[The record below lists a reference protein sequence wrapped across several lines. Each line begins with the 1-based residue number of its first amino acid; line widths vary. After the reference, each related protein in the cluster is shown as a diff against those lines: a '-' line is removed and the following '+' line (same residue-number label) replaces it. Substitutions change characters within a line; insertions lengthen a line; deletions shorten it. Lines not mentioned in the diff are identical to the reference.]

1 MSFDE
6 DRLDP
11 RLSLSR
17 LDTSLDRSNE
27 GQVLKPQLAKSAPAG
42 YWAAAAGAGPR
53 RPEGSQELLH
63 SPFRADDS
71 PLQAVHS
78 SRDLAKTRSSSSSQR
93 STATGLLND
102 AEADAEKGLPFHE
115 HSVDFL
121 GGFSLNS
128 SFDPQK
134 DV

>member
-1 MSFDE
+1 MGIHD
-6 DRLDP
+6 DRLNP
-11 RLSLSR
+11 RLSLPR
-17 LDTSLDRSNE
+17 LDTGLGGSNE
-27 GQVLKPQLAKSAPAG
+27 GQGLKPQLAKSAPAG
-42 YWAAAAGAGPR
+42 YWAAAAGAGLR
-53 RPEGSQELLH
+53 QPEGSQELLR

-78 SRDLAKTRSSSSSQR
+78 SRGLAKTRSSSSSQR
-93 STATGLLND
+93 NVEAGLLND
-102 AEADAEKGLPFHE
+102 AEADVEKGLPFHE

>member
-1 MSFDE
+1 MGFHE

-17 LDTSLDRSNE
+17 LDTGLGRSN
-27 GQVLKPQLAKSAPAG
+27 GAQGLHPQLAKSAPAG
-42 YWAAAAGAGPR
+42 FWAAAAGAGLK
-53 RPEGSQELLH
+53 ESQGSQELLR

-78 SRDLAKTRSSSSSQR
+78 SRGLAKTRSSSSQR
-93 STATGLLND
+93 NVAAGLLND
-102 AEADAEKGLPFHE
+102 AEADVEKGLPFHE

>member
-1 MSFDE
+1 MGLYD

-17 LDTSLDRSNE
+17 LDTGLGSSN
-27 GQVLKPQLAKSAPAG
+27 GGLGLHPQLAKSAPAE
-42 YWAAAAGAGPR
+42 YWAAAAGADLR
-53 RPEGSQELLH
+53 QPEGSPELLR
-63 SPFRADDS
+63 SPSRADDS
-71 PLQAVHS
+71 PLRAVHS
-78 SRDLAKTRSSSSSQR
+78 SRGLAKARSSSSQR
-93 STATGLLND
+93 KVEVGLLND
-102 AEADAEKGLPFHE
+102 AEADVEKGLPFHE

>member
-1 MSFDE
+1 M

-17 LDTSLDRSNE
+17 LDTSLGRSNG
-27 GQVLKPQLAKSAPAG
+27 GQGLNPQPAKSAPAG
-42 YWAAAAGAGPR
+42 YWPAAAGAGLKQSQ
-53 RPEGSQELLH
+53 GSHELLR
-63 SPFRADDS
+63 SPFREDDS

-78 SRDLAKTRSSSSSQR
+78 SRGLAKTRSSSSSQR
-93 STATGLLND
+93 SAAAAHLNN
-102 AEADAEKGLPFHE
+102 AEADVEKGLQFDE
-115 HSVDFL
+115 RTVDFL